1 MRMPSS
7 KLIPASLVFSGDTP
21 YSTLY
26 QDVYHSTDGGLG
38 QASHVFLK
46 GCGLPDAWAGRD
58 AFTVLETGFGTGLNF
73 LATWFAWRADPA
85 RSQRLHFLSVEKH
98 PFSAADLRRLH
109 AAWPELASLSS
120 DLIKRWPPLVSGFY
134 RLEFDEGRVQLTLML
149 GDASACLHQ
158 LEARVDA
165 FYLDGFSPDRNA
177 DLWHSDIF
185 GELSRLANP
194 GATAASYTVASSVRN
209 GLTKAGFRIA
219 KRAGYGRKRH
229 CLTGV
234 FSKDKTGLS
243 PGPRHVAVIGAGV
256 AGAGVAHGLA
266 RRGVDV
272 TILERGAD
280 AANAASGN
288 PAAVFRPVVSSVDH
302 ISARLTRAAF
312 VNNLAAWP
320 DLGEDLIRSSCGV
333 LHIAKDETAAQKQK
347 AAIEANSLPA
357 DFARWVDA
365 SEASD
370 LADWPIDQAGVLFPG
385 AGWIVPASLCKAWL
399 RHPHIAL
406 QYGCKVASI
415 KADKG
420 EWTLYGEGGRLLL
433 KADAVVLANAQDAIS
448 LVPEQGWPLQVV
460 RGQITRLPMGVLPQV
475 RRVLARE
482 GYVSPTP
489 DGLIVGATYEHDNLD
504 THPRRESDESN
515 LARLESILPGAA
527 GNIDIERVIGR
538 ASLRAVL
545 PDRLPLL
552 GPVNGRQGV
561 YIAAGYA
568 SRGVVWAGL
577 LGETL
582 TSMMLHEPLPLE
594 REVVYAISP
603 ARFKKK
609 QVPTQGESKTD
620 D

>member
-1 MRMPSS
+1 MPGS
-7 KLIPASLVFSGDTP
+7 KLVPASLAFSGDTP

-26 QDVYHSTDGGLG
+26 HDVYHSADGGLG
-38 QASHVFLK
+38 QARHVFLD
-46 GCGLPDAWAGRD
+46 GCGLPGAWAGRE
-58 AFTVLETGFGTGLNF
+58 AFTLLETGFGTGLNF
-73 LATWFAWRADPA
+73 LATWLAWRTDSA
-85 RSQRLHFLSVEKH
+85 RSQRLHYLSVEKH

-109 AAWPELASLSS
+109 AAWPELAWLSS
-120 DLIKRWPPLVSGFY
+120 NLIKRWPPLVSGFY

-149 GDASACLHQ
+149 GDANVCLPQ
-158 LEARVDA
+158 LEAGVDA

-177 DLWHSDIF
+177 DLWQPDIF

-194 GATAASYTVASSVRN
+194 GATLASYTVAASVRN
-209 GLTKAGFRIA
+209 GLIQAGFRIA
-219 KRAGYGRKRH
+219 KRTGYGRKRH

-234 FSKDKTGLS
+234 FSQDKPGS
-243 PGPRHVAVIGAGV
+243 PPRPQHVAVIGAGV
-256 AGAGVAHGLA
+256 AGAGVAYALA

-272 TILERGAD
+272 TLLEKGAN

-288 PAAVFRPVVSSVDH
+288 PAAVFRPVVSGVDH
-302 ISARLTRAAF
+302 ISARLTRASF
-312 VNNLAAWP
+312 VHNLAAWP
-320 DLGEDLIRSSCGV
+320 DSGADVIGSSCGV
-333 LHIAKDETAAQKQK
+333 LHIARDEISAQKQK
-347 AAIEANSLPA
+347 AAIEANSLPV

-370 LADWPIDQAGVLFPG
+370 LADWSIDQPGVFFPS

-399 RHPHIAL
+399 RHPRIAL
-406 QYGCKVASI
+406 QYGCKVAGI
-415 KADKG
+415 ETDK
-420 EWTLYGEGGRLLL
+420 EKWKLYGEAGRLLL
-433 KADAVVLANAQDAIS
+433 EADAVVLANAQDAIGF
-448 LVPEQGWPLQVV
+448 VPEQGWPLQVV
-460 RGQITRLPMGVLPQV
+460 RGQITRLPVGVLPQV

-482 GYVSPTP
+482 GYLSPTP
-489 DGLIVGATYEHDNLD
+489 EGLIVGATYEHDSLD

-527 GNIDIERVIGR
+527 ANIDIERVTGR

-582 TSMMLHEPLPLE
+582 ASMILHEPMPLE
-594 REVVYAISP
+594 RDVLNAISP
-603 ARFKKK
+603 ARFKRK
-609 QVPTQGESKTD
+609 QVSKKGEYKTD
-620 D
+620 H

>member
-1 MRMPSS
+1 MRTPGS
-7 KLIPASLVFSGDTP
+7 KLIPASLVYSGDTP

-26 QDVYHSTDGGLG
+26 QDVYHSADGGIG
-38 QASHVFLK
+38 QARHVFLE
-46 GCGLPDAWAGRD
+46 GCGLPDSWARRET
-58 AFTVLETGFGTGLNF
+58 FTLLETGFGTGLNF

-85 RSQRLHFLSVEKH
+85 RSQRLHYLSAEKH
-98 PFSAADLRRLH
+98 PFCAADLGRLH

-149 GDASACLHQ
+149 GDARTCLPQ

-209 GLTKAGFRIA
+209 GLTQAGFSIA
-219 KRAGYGRKRH
+219 KRTGYGRKRH

-234 FSKDKTGLS
+234 FSKDKPSLS
-243 PGPRHVAVIGAGV
+243 PPPRHVAVIGAGV
-256 AGAGVAHGLA
+256 AGAGVAHALA

-272 TILERGAD
+272 TLLEKGVD

-288 PAAVFRPVVSSVDH
+288 PAAVFRPIVSSVDH

-312 VNNLAAWP
+312 VHNLAAWQ
-320 DLGEDLIRSSCGV
+320 DLGADVIRSSCGV
-333 LHIAKDETAAQKQK
+333 VHIGRDESSAHKQK
-347 AAIEANSLPA
+347 TAIEVNSLPA
-357 DFARWVDA
+357 DFARWVEA

-370 LADWPIDQAGVLFPG
+370 LADWSIDQPGVYFPS

-399 RHPHIAL
+399 SHPRIAL
-406 QYGCKVASI
+406 RCGCKVAGI
-415 KADKG
+415 GANKG
-420 EWTLYGEGGRLLL
+420 KWKLYGDAGKLLL
-433 KADAVVLANAQDAIS
+433 EADAVVLANAQDAIS

-460 RGQITRLPMGVLPQV
+460 RGQITRLPVGALPQV
-475 RRVLARE
+475 QRILARE
-482 GYVSPTP
+482 GYLCPSPE
-489 DGLIVGATYEHDNLD
+489 GLIVGATYEHDNLD

-515 LARLESILPGAA
+515 LARLESILPGSSE
-527 GNIDIERVIGR
+527 NLDIETVNGR

-552 GPVNGRQGV
+552 GPVNDRQGIYV
-561 YIAAGYA
+561 AAGYA

-582 TSMMLHEPLPLE
+582 ASMVLHEPLPLE
-594 REVVYAISP
+594 RDIINAISP

-609 QVPTQGESKTD
+609 QGTENSPSKTD

>member
-1 MRMPSS
+1 MPSS

-26 QDVYHSTDGGLG
+26 QDVYHSADGGLG

-58 AFTVLETGFGTGLNF
+58 VFTLLETGFGTGLNF

-85 RSQRLHFLSVEKH
+85 RSQQLHYLSVEKH

-109 AAWPELASLSS
+109 AAWPELALLSS
-120 DLIKRWPPLVSGFY
+120 ELIKRWPPLVSGFY

-149 GDASACLHQ
+149 GDASACLPQ

-209 GLTKAGFRIA
+209 GLTQAGFRIA

-234 FSKDKTGLS
+234 FSQDKPGLS

-256 AGAGVAHGLA
+256 AGAGVAHALA

-272 TILERGAD
+272 TLLEKGAN

-312 VNNLAAWP
+312 VHNLAAWP
-320 DLGEDLIRSSCGV
+320 DLDPDLIKSSCGV

-347 AAIEANSLPA
+347 AAIEVSSLPA

-370 LADWPIDQAGVLFPG
+370 LADWSIDQPGVFFPS

-399 RHPHIAL
+399 RHPRIAL

-415 KADKG
+415 ETVKEK
-420 EWTLYGEGGRLLL
+420 WKLYGEAGRLLL
-433 KADAVVLANAQDAIS
+433 EADAVVLANAQDAIS

-460 RGQITRLPMGVLPQV
+460 RGQITRLPVGVLPHVQ
-475 RRVLARE
+475 RVLARE
-482 GYVSPTP
+482 GYLSPSP
-489 DGLIVGATYEHDNLD
+489 EGLIVGATYEHDNLD
-504 THPRRESDESN
+504 TNPRKESDESN

-527 GNIDIERVIGR
+527 ENLDLEAVKGR

-552 GPVNGRQGV
+552 GAVKGRQEV
-561 YIAAGYA
+561 YVAAGYA

-582 TSMMLHEPLPLE
+582 ASMILHEPLPLE
-594 REVVYAISP
+594 HEVVNAISP
-603 ARFKKK
+603 ARFEKK
-609 QVPTQGESKTD
+609 
-620 D
+620 

>member
-1 MRMPSS
+1 MPGS
-7 KLIPASLVFSGDTP
+7 KLVPASLAFSGDTP

-26 QDVYHSTDGGLG
+26 QDVYHSADGGLG
-38 QASHVFLK
+38 QARHVFLQ
-46 GCGLPDAWAGRD
+46 GCGLPGAWAGRET
-58 AFTVLETGFGTGLNF
+58 FTLLETGFGTGLNF
-73 LATWFAWRADPA
+73 LATWLAWRTDSA
-85 RSQRLHFLSVEKH
+85 RSQRLHYLSVEKH

-120 DLIKRWPPLVSGFY
+120 NLIKRWPPLVSGFY

-149 GDASACLHQ
+149 GDASVCLPQ
-158 LEARVDA
+158 LEARLDA

-177 DLWHSDIF
+177 DLWQPDVF
-185 GELSRLANP
+185 DQLSRLANP
-194 GATAASYTVASSVRN
+194 GATAASYTVAASVRN
-209 GLTKAGFRIA
+209 GLEQAGFRVA
-219 KRAGYGRKRH
+219 KRTGYGRKRH

-234 FSKDKTGLS
+234 FSQDKPGLS
-243 PGPRHVAVIGAGV
+243 AGPRHVAVIGAGV
-256 AGAGVAHGLA
+256 AGAGVAHALA

-272 TILERGAD
+272 TILESGAD

-288 PAAVFRPVVSSVDH
+288 PAAIFRPVVSSVDH

-312 VNNLAAWP
+312 VHDLAAWP
-320 DLGEDLIRSSCGV
+320 ELDADLIRSSCGV
-333 LHIAKDETAAQKQK
+333 LHIAKDETAAEKQK
-347 AAIEANSLPA
+347 AAIEASSLPA

-365 SEASD
+365 SEASG
-370 LADWPIDQAGVLFPG
+370 LAGWPIDQSGVLFPG
-385 AGWIVPASLCKAWL
+385 AGWIVPGSLCKAWL
-399 RHPHIAL
+399 RHPRIEL

-415 KADKG
+415 VADEEK
-420 EWTLYGEGGRLLL
+420 WRLYGEGGRLLL
-433 KADAVVLANAQDAIS
+433 EADAVVLANAQDAIS

-460 RGQITRLPMGVLPQV
+460 RGQITRLPVGVLPQV

-482 GYVSPTP
+482 GYVSPAP

-527 GNIDIERVIGR
+527 ANIDIETVTGR
-538 ASLRAVL
+538 ALLRAVL

-594 REVVYAISP
+594 REVITAISP
-603 ARFKKK
+603 ARFKNKE
-609 QVPTQGESKTD
+609 VSK
-620 D
+620 